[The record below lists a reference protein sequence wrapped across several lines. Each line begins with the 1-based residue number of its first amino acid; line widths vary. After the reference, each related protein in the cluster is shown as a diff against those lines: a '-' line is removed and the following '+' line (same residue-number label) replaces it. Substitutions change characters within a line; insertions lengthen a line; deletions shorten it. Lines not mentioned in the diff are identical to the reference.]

1 MPSRA
6 SIVGRHRGGRRL
18 GLGAVLITASTVVA
32 VVITAYEVNGRLQAT
47 SAVLPTAMPRFTVGA
62 PAPLSKSPSG
72 DAMTAVPPPD
82 AVQAPVF
89 LRHVATGQTGW
100 FASPALVDVTGE
112 CRSLHRPTVEALKAE
127 MEGAMRA
134 AAEAAG
140 GSVDV
145 TWKLE
150 YEGFRYP
157 SDDPLV
163 ELVSAGVHDAG
174 FAPSTYPT
182 GGGSDAN
189 VLAGMGVPVLAMA
202 CGMSGVHSTREQ
214 LAISDLRAITSIC
227 VAVGRRLAAEA

>member
-47 SAVLPTAMPRFTVGA
+47 SAVLPTAMPRFSVGA

-100 FASPALVDVTGE
+100 FASPALVDVTGDKQLE
-112 CRSLHRPTVEALKAE
+112 IIQPSYSTFLF
-127 MEGAMRA
+127 A
-134 AAEAAG
+134 A
-140 GSVDV
+140 D
-145 TWKLE
+145 
-150 YEGFRYP
+150 
-157 SDDPLV
+157 
-163 ELVSAGVHDAG
+163 
-174 FAPSTYPT
+174 
-182 GGGSDAN
+182 
-189 VLAGMGVPVLAMA
+189 
-202 CGMSGVHSTREQ
+202 
-214 LAISDLRAITSIC
+214 
-227 VAVGRRLAAEA
+227 GRRLSTTTSAYGRASQLATTGNDGAEN